1 MFRALFMK
9 CELIKSKLPWQ
20 LNLTNNEKFRANSCK
35 NWSGCSGHLQ
45 PPTITLGKLF
55 PPSFMWKKYTLIWYT
70 HFITWW
76 WKCVVSRSYGVIS
89 LLFKCNH
96 VRGRW
101 NIHEYLYYNIE
112 LLRKYIT
119 LEYLHK
125 SYFYIVLLPSG
136 VRVDIIY
143 LTSITKAFL
152 SLPLDNEVC
161 FECMKQENI
170 CEH

>member
-112 LLRKYIT
+112 LFRKYII
-119 LEYLHK
+119 LDI
-125 SYFYIVLLPSG
+125 YIS
-136 VRVDIIY
+136 
-143 LTSITKAFL
+143 TSITKAFL
-152 SLPLDNEVC
+152 RLPLDNEVC
-161 FECMKQENI
+161 FECMKQENK
-170 CEH
+170 EHLWALGMRSVIIHI